1 MQNNISNFW
10 GIINTQGNRLSQF
23 ISFSIVAL
31 LIAQPIFLFSIGGWV
46 TRVGIA
52 IYVACLISLLFDR
65 LAPQQEN
72 IKHTKLYWWI
82 IFSLGTY
89 FLATGLSQIV
99 NGTFVPNRLDAPSR
113 LLFSILIFY
122 AVFKYRIDFSKILQI
137 SIPLSIAFFF
147 LFIELKPDQ
156 ITLAKSFWGGR
167 YSLPFIDP
175 ILLSA
180 WLTCFGLICLTF
192 TNDEVKFS
200 SIAKNI
206 IFILVFGSTLFMA
219 FTTESRTGWLAIP
232 ITLIIFLFKPF
243 KLWAK
248 LLIIL
253 IALAFLI
260 YIVMT
265 FPAILNRLE
274 LAQLE
279 LRTYFT
285 TRFQVT
291 SVGARM
297 EMGALAIKALSLKPY
312 FGWSETL
319 FTNQEIASY
328 LTKTYA
334 EYTLFLAKNTGFHS
348 DVYAAMVRSGA
359 LGIFAYLATFL
370 TPLLLFFY
378 LLIKG
383 AKEVKNIAL
392 AGLATI
398 VTCMIASA
406 TVEILA
412 YKYSVTIFSYLIAG
426 LMAQALWKHQVSK
439 MNIEHSAN

>member
-65 LAPQQEN
+65 LAPQLEN
-72 IKHTKLYWWI
+72 VKPTKLYWWI
-82 IFSLGTY
+82 VFSLGTY
-89 FLATGLSQIV
+89 FLATGLSQMV

-137 SIPLSIAFFF
+137 SIPLSITFFF
-147 LFIELKPDQ
+147 LFIELRPDQ

-175 ILLSA
+175 ILLSV
-180 WLTCFGLICLTF
+180 WLTCFGLVCLMF
-192 TNDEVKFS
+192 TNDEIKFL
-200 SIAKNI
+200 SISKNL
-206 IFILVFGSTLFMA
+206 IFILCVCCSLYMTLI
-219 FTTESRTGWLAIP
+219 TSSRVSLLAIP
-232 ITLIIFLFKPF
+232 IIIIIFIFKPLRLSTKF
-243 KLWAK
+243 
-248 LLIIL
+248 LITLFTLTIFIYFTL
-253 IALAFLI
+253 TLSITLTRVNAAFLELTSYLSTDSKETAIGVRIQMGDIAL
-260 YIVMT
+260 
-265 FPAILNRLE
+265 
-274 LAQLE
+274 
-279 LRTYFT
+279 
-285 TRFQVT
+285 
-291 SVGARM
+291 
-297 EMGALAIKALSLKPY
+297 KALSLKPF
-312 FGWSETL
+312 FGWSES
-319 FTNQEIASY
+319 FFNNSEINTY
-328 LTKTYA
+328 LSINYY
-334 EYTLFLAKNTGFHS
+334 ESTLFLAKNTGFHS
-348 DVYAAMVRSGA
+348 DIYAAMVRSGT

-370 TPLLLFFY
+370 TPLFLFFY
-378 LLIKG
+378 LLVKG
-383 AKEVKNIAL
+383 LREVKNIAL
-392 AGLATI
+392 AGLAII
-398 VTCMIASA
+398 VTCMIAST

-439 MNIEHSAN
+439 INS

>member
-1 MQNNISNFW
+1 MQNNMSNFW

-192 TNDEVKFS
+192 TNDEVKFL
-200 SIAKNI
+200 SIVKNI
-206 IFILVFGSTLFMA
+206 IFILCLGLTIFMA

-248 LLIIL
+248 LLITL
-253 IALAFLI
+253 IALAGVI
-260 YIVMT
+260 YMITTLPAT
-265 FPAILNRLE
+265 FSRIDVALLE
-274 LAQLE
+274 LK
-279 LRTYFT
+279 TYFT
-285 TRFQVT
+285 TGFQVT

-319 FTNQEIASY
+319 FINPEIASY

-334 EYTLFLAKNTGFHS
+334 ESTLFLAKNTGFHS

-370 TPLLLFFY
+370 TPLLLFCY

-383 AKEVKNIAL
+383 VKAVKNIAL

-398 VTCMIASA
+398 VTCMIASTTA
-406 TVEILA
+406 EILA

-426 LMAQALWKHQVSK
+426 LMAQALWKHQVLKS
-439 MNIEHSAN
+439 NN

>member
-1 MQNNISNFW
+1 MQNNFSNFW
-10 GIINTQGNRLSQF
+10 GIINTQGNRLSQL

-72 IKHTKLYWWI
+72 VKPTKLYWWI
-82 IFSLGTY
+82 VFSLGTY

-122 AVFKYRIDFSKILQI
+122 AVFKYRIDFSKILKI
-137 SIPLSIAFFF
+137 SIPLSIACFFI
-147 LFIELKPDQ
+147 FIEMRPDQ
-156 ITLAKSFWGGR
+156 ISLAKSFWGGR

-180 WLTCFGLICLTF
+180 WLTCFGLICLMF
-192 TNDEVKFS
+192 TNDEVKFT
-200 SIAKNI
+200 SIGKNL
-206 IFILVFGSTLFMA
+206 IFILVFGLTVFMA

-232 ITLIIFLFKPF
+232 IILIIFLFKPI

-248 LLIIL
+248 LLITL
-253 IALAFLI
+253 IALACVFYLA
-260 YIVMT
+260 MT
-265 FPAILNRLE
+265 LPATFARIDVAILE
-274 LAQLE
+274 LK
-279 LRTYFT
+279 RYFT
-285 TRFQVT
+285 TGFQIT
-291 SVGARM
+291 SVGIRM
-297 EMGALAIKALSLKPY
+297 EMGALAIKALSIRPY

-319 FTNQEIASY
+319 FTNPEITSY

-334 EYTLFLAKNTGFHS
+334 ESTLFLAKNTGFHS
-348 DVYAAMVRSGA
+348 DIYAAMVRSGS

-370 TPLLLFFY
+370 TSLLLFFY
-378 LLIKG
+378 FLITG
-383 AKEVKNIAL
+383 TREVKNTAL

-398 VTCMIASA
+398 ITCMIASA
-406 TVEILA
+406 TAEILA

-426 LMAQALWKHQVSK
+426 LIAQALWKNQVSK
-439 MNIEHSAN
+439 AITKTS